1 MRTFLWVL
9 GVVCCFCVSVN
20 CSGPSASCEDKVCS
34 ADQACKDGQCVSSC
48 AEGETICGGL
58 CVDTKTNTN
67 HCGACGTF
75 CATSV
80 SGASVFEASSSA
92 VSQCVVTDSAGSVY
106 VAGSFRDSA
115 TFGAHALKMTGGGG
129 TGMFVAK
136 LDSSGKWAWA
146 VEAGGFP
153 GTILGTHLSVDKSGN
168 IYVSGYIGSG
178 TVKFGSLS
186 LEGGGQYDA
195 FVAKL
200 DSDGKWVWASHVTG
214 PDYIEA
220 LDQVID
226 DSGNVYVSGYFK
238 KTATF
243 GTTTLTS
250 AGGSDV
256 FVAKLDSSG
265 KWGWAVRAGGSG
277 LDRGHGLAVSSS
289 GSLYVVGD
297 FSDKA
302 TFGETTFTSA
312 GMGDIFVAKLDNNGK
327 WEWVTQASGKSL
339 NFGKDIIIGTAGG
352 LYVSGYYRTETTFG
366 DIQPKNAGN
375 EGAFV
380 AMINA
385 KGKWEWAI
393 QPDSKNN
400 FRASTMIRDHVGHV
414 YLFGFFTKDISFGE
428 TKLNVEP
435 SAFYL
440 VRISRTGK
448 WLWATQVS
456 TSHMEKAR
464 GLAVDDD
471 LNIYATTSYSE
482 SVRFGGKEWTSAD
495 KQRIV
500 LVKLQQTTQSCSA
513 GTCQ

>member
-9 GVVCCFCVSVN
+9 GVICCFCVSVN
-20 CSGPSASCEDKVCS
+20 CSGPSVSCEDKVCS
-34 ADQACKDGQCVSSC
+34 AEQACKDGQCVSSC

-58 CVDTKTNTN
+58 CVDTKTDTN

-115 TFGAHALKMTGGGG
+115 TFGSHALKMTSGG

-153 GTILGTHLSVDKSGN
+153 GTIAGTHLSVDKSGN

-195 FVAKL
+195 FVAKI
-200 DSDGKWVWASHVTG
+200 DSNGKWVWASHATG

-220 LDQVID
+220 LSQVVD
-226 DSGNVYVSGYFK
+226 DSGNVYVSGSFK
-238 KTATF
+238 QTATF
-243 GTTTLTS
+243 GATTLTS
-250 AGGSDV
+250 AGDADV
-256 FVAKLDSSG
+256 FIAKLDSRG
-265 KWGWAVRAGGSG
+265 KWAWAVGAGGSR

-289 GSLYVVGD
+289 GSLYVVGE

-312 GMGDIFVAKLDNNGK
+312 GMGDVFVAKLNNDGK
-327 WEWVTQASGKSL
+327 WEWVTQGSGKSL
-339 NFGKDIIIGTAGG
+339 NFGKDIIIGMTGE
-352 LYVSGYYRTETTFG
+352 LYVSGYYRTELTFG
-366 DIQPKNAGN
+366 DIQLTNVGN
-375 EGAFV
+375 ESAFV
-380 AMINA
+380 AKINA
-385 KGKWEWAI
+385 KGKCEWAI
-393 QPDSKNN
+393 QPDSESNS
-400 FRASTMIRDHVGHV
+400 RANTMIRDNVGHV
-414 YLFGFFTKDISFGE
+414 YLFGSFTKDISFGE
-428 TKLNVEP
+428 TKLNVER

-448 WLWATQVS
+448 WVWATQANS
-456 TSHMEKAR
+456 AHMTKAR
-464 GLAVDDD
+464 DIAIDES
-471 LNIYATTSYSE
+471 LNVYVAARFSNP
-482 SVRFGGKEWTSAD
+482 VRIGGEEWTSAD
-495 KQRIV
+495 NKKIV